1 MCLRVCHGILGEEL
15 FDLQEVDHER
25 FGWDLMTRTA
35 ATLNLLSPFQ
45 VVIYAQATSK
55 IHSPLQAL
63 QPDPEMCETTFCY
76 LVQSLQAPTAC
87 VSHDLLEAISCR
99 DVYKLSHLL
108 GKGID
113 LRGPDTEIGPISTIL
128 ASAIL
133 ADHSSE
139 QYSDPMN
146 HCPTLAHGTGL
157 TYLLLQSLAN
167 PNVLPRLEK
176 PTTMLELAVELGNSH
191 IVQRLLEAR
200 ASVVPIHGALPP
212 LLLAVL
218 HRHKPNVQLLL
229 GAFAD
234 PWEKVPIG
242 HLHRYS
248 LQWYAHAARKEVFTV
263 VQAAAAQEPH
273 DTVLELLLQ
282 SVQCPAEQ
290 GGIPPK
296 EATASAT
303 ALSER
308 ATTILQHTV
317 WTFQHVID
325 RQERR
330 TDFTTFRWRRILQG
344 ITLPARTLSQSV
356 AIHQDDDDGIPWD
369 LLSQV
374 D

>member
-15 FDLQEVDHER
+15 FDLQDVDQDT
-25 FGWDLMTRTA
+25 FGWDIMKRTA
-35 ATLNLLSPFQ
+35 DVLDLLSPFQ
-45 VVIYAQATSK
+45 VVVYAQSSSK
-55 IHSPLQAL
+55 IQSPTQAL
-63 QPDPEMCETTFCY
+63 RLDPEVSETTFCY
-76 LVQSLQAPTAC
+76 IVQRLQAPTAC
-87 VSHDLLEAISCR
+87 LSQDLLAAISCR
-99 DVYKLSHLL
+99 DVQKLSHLL

-113 LRGPDTEIGPISTIL
+113 LRGPDTERGHISTLL

-139 QYSDPMN
+139 RYSGWPN
-146 HCPTLAHGTGL
+146 CCPILENGAGL

-167 PNVLPRLEK
+167 PNVLPLIEK

-191 IVQRLLEAR
+191 IVQILLEAN
-200 ASVVPIHGALPP
+200 ASVVPIYGALPP

-218 HRHKPNVQLLL
+218 HRHRTNVQLLL
-229 GAFAD
+229 GAQAN
-234 PWEKVPIG
+234 PWERVPIG
-242 HLHRYS
+242 HLHSYS
-248 LQWYAHAARKEVFTV
+248 LQWYPHAARNEVFTV

-282 SVQCPAEQ
+282 GGRCPVENEERLPTVA
-290 GGIPPK
+290 
-296 EATASAT
+296 AANAT
-303 ALSER
+303 ALSEL

-325 RQERR
+325 KQTRR

-344 ITLPARTLSQSV
+344 LSLPGRNLPRPVEICQV
-356 AIHQDDDDGIPWD
+356 DD